1 MRHELRS
8 AGPNG
13 AQLQRHRLFESSF
26 PIVAPSCAHDKDRPT
41 IGIYGGHG
49 RNRRRRQGENH
60 QSGSNFSIID
70 CRAAMQ
76 TPWMTVGEI
85 SEAIPPAYS
94 EYIARQF
101 FRVLAQKGA
110 TP

>member
-1 MRHELRS
+1 M
-8 AGPNG
+8 
-13 AQLQRHRLFESSF
+13 SF

-101 FRVLAQKGA
+101 LRELSERAKEEAQNA
-110 TP
+110 